1 MNQLTKLTTND
12 ILEKEFRTEIRGY
25 SQSEVDEYLD
35 IVIQDFQ
42 VFEKELTRL
51 RKENQA
57 LHRDLNTA
65 MQRIQTAAPVEVA
78 NVVPKPAT
86 TTRTES
92 TQFTNYDVIK
102 RVAQLERQVAEIEKQ
117 LKAKPELSVA
127 PEAPISNE
135 FGSVSVE
142 KPLTAE
148 EIEKTLQFTFT
159 K

>member
-1 MNQLTKLTTND
+1 KMSQLTKLTTND

-35 IVIQDFQ
+35 VIIQDFQ
-42 VFEKELTRL
+42 VFEKEINRL

-65 MQRIQTAAPVEVA
+65 MQRAQAAQAPTPAVQVAPTA
-78 NVVPKPAT
+78 

-117 LKAKPELSVA
+117 LQAQTQTAQITQPESIT
-127 PEAPISNE
+127 EIGSISA
-135 FGSVSVE
+135 E

>member
-1 MNQLTKLTTND
+1 MSQLTKLTTND

-35 IVIQDFQ
+35 AIIQDYQ
-42 VFEKELTRL
+42 VFEKEITRL

-57 LHRDLNTA
+57 LHRDLNA
-65 MQRIQTAAPVEVA
+65 AVQRAQTSAVPTPTTTVAP
-78 NVVPKPAT
+78 P

-102 RVAQLERQVAEIEKQ
+102 RVAQLERQVAEIEKT
-117 LKAKPELSVA
+117 LKASRTATPEPV
-127 PEAPISNE
+127 
-135 FGSVSVE
+135 VSQNLAGTEPVQASE
-142 KPLTAE
+142 TLTPE